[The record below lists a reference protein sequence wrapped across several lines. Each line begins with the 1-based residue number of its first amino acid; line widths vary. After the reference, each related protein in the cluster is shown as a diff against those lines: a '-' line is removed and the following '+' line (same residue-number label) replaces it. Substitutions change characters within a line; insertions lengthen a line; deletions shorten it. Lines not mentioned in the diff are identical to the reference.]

1 MQDRLA
7 VKIRIFFFFTE
18 IFQGVKTGEQSDKHG
33 RTHGKISFEQDKK
46 IPPSGYLEKLFTSPF
61 KRALS
66 SLFPCGLFTYR
77 PVQGFYLVWHRYC
90 YLSFY
95 VVTMYLVHSSVL
107 PYLVNFAHIY
117 LPLNNY
123 IMFYS
128 SIRFYGELFMDIFFC
143 CATMQPQEIIFGS
156 FFCL

>member
-1 MQDRLA
+1 MALFLPLTVGIAIQLSIDVIRIGHKAHVDKQSEKLDGRAPNANKFLKFCMQDRLA

-33 RTHGKISFEQDKK
+33 RTHGKNSFEQDKK

-90 YLSFY
+90 YLS
-95 VVTMYLVHSSVL
+95 
-107 PYLVNFAHIY
+107 
-117 LPLNNY
+117 
-123 IMFYS
+123 
-128 SIRFYGELFMDIFFC
+128 
-143 CATMQPQEIIFGS
+143 MQ
-156 FFCL
+156 